1 MKLHFKPILWLVGG
15 IVVMF
20 ALSLGIQ
27 LYRNTGL
34 LQRLADEN
42 TRLIEKSEWKNA
54 ENVFLAT
61 QNAVKGSLERGEMEK
76 FIKILETQRSVK
88 GLLEF
93 SLFNPDG
100 VVTHSSDSSFLKN
113 ALAPDV
119 RSILQSNSGRY
130 ERLTNNAF
138 EIYEPLAVTADC
150 VRCHTTWKEG
160 ATGGTVLC
168 RFSTSSLAETKQ
180 TSADSL
186 ARIKTSQLLSGSV
199 TTLIIA
205 GFFVV
210 LAILVVRYQI
220 AAPLAVVLKHLTGA
234 SDQVHASSEQIS
246 TASQM
251 LADGASRQ
259 AASLE
264 QTSSSLEE
272 LSAMTKRNADNAR
285 EAKELANH
293 ARKAAESGTTE
304 IQNMSLAMDAI
315 KEAGN
320 NIAKIIK
327 TIFVSQWTVLILGI
341 LSVLVGVAVGILT
354 TRGISGILR
363 QEADKLSAGA
373 EQTASASGQVSAASQ
388 MLAEGASEQA
398 AALEETSSSLEEIAS
413 MTKRNADNA
422 QTTKGLANAARAAAD
437 SGAGDMQ
444 KMSLAMHDIKSSSD
458 DISKIIKT
466 IDEIAFQ
473 TNILALNAAVEAAR
487 AGEAGMGFAVVA
499 DEVRNLAQRSAQ
511 AAKET
516 AAKIEAAISK
526 TSQGVQ
532 MSEKVAQSLTEIVSN
547 VRKVDELVAEIA
559 TASKEQSD
567 GIAQVNTAV
576 AQMDKVVQSNAA
588 SAEESAS
595 AAQEMNSQT
604 RVLRSVVGELLK
616 LVGRAN
622 ALAPAGDAREP
633 QPAPTGAPRKPSAA
647 PFETK
652 CRNGHG
658 RISLPASMSLEAAEA
673 RKKSEIPMEGD
684 FTSF

>member
-138 EIYEPLAVTADC
+138 EIYEPITVTADC

-168 RFSTSSLAETKQ
+168 RFSTSSLSETKQ

-234 SDQVHASSEQIS
+234 SDQVRASSEQIS

-327 TIFVSQWTVLILGI
+327 S
-341 LSVLVGVAVGILT
+341 
-354 TRGISGILR
+354 
-363 QEADKLSAGA
+363 
-373 EQTASASGQVSAASQ
+373 
-388 MLAEGASEQA
+388 
-398 AALEETSSSLEEIAS
+398 
-413 MTKRNADNA
+413 
-422 QTTKGLANAARAAAD
+422 
-437 SGAGDMQ
+437 
-444 KMSLAMHDIKSSSD
+444 
-458 DISKIIKT
+458 

-473 TNILALNAAVEAAR
+473 TNLLALNAAVEAAR
-487 AGEAGMGFAVVA
+487 AGDAGMGFAVVA
-499 DEVRNLAQRSAQ
+499 DEVRNLAQRSAK
-511 AAKET
+511 AARET
-516 AAKIEAAISK
+516 AEKIEDSITKSDRGVRISLQVAK
-526 TSQGVQ
+526 SFEEI
-532 MSEKVAQSLTEIVSN
+532 MEK
-547 VRKVDELVAEIA
+547 VRKVDDLVANIA
-559 TASKEQSD
+559 SASKEQSD
-567 GIAQVNTAV
+567 GIGQASVAV
-576 AQMDKVVQSNAA
+576 SEVDKVTQSNAA
-588 SAEESAS
+588 NAEESAG
-595 AAQEMNSQT
+595 AARELNSQADA
-604 RVLRSVVGELLK
+604 LKEALDKMMQLMAGAKAAAGETETESE
-616 LVGRAN
+616 
-622 ALAPAGDAREP
+622 DT
-633 QPAPTGAPRKPSAA
+633 PAPP
-647 PFETK
+647 
-652 CRNGHG
+652 
-658 RISLPASMSLEAAEA
+658 PASGKHS
-673 RKKSEIPMEGD
+673 
-684 FTSF
+684 FHTSRQVRPIRLSPVSSGRF